1 METFRS
7 YAYMDTFDRLNVV
20 SSTQVPFHIRRMV
33 ANALELPKSQI
44 KVIKPRIGG
53 GFGAKQT
60 RLYRNLYSLC
70 DMEAEE
76 AVQACVYQ
84 RGKPL
89 WRATP
94 AMK

>member
-1 METFRS
+1 MPIWM
-7 YAYMDTFDRLNVV
+7 AFDRLNVV

-53 GFGAKQT
+53 GFGASRQAVPK
-60 RLYRNLYSLC
+60 SLQPC

-76 AVQACVYQ
+76 AASLCIPE
-84 RGKPL
+84 RKPM
-89 WRATP
+89 ASNS

>member
-1 METFRS
+1 RS
-7 YAYMDTFDRLNVV
+7 YAFMDTYGRLNVV

-60 RLYRNLYSLC
+60 GCTEIFTAFVTWKLRKPCKL
-70 DMEAEE
+70 
-76 AVQACVYQ
+76 VY
-84 RGKPL
+84 
-89 WRATP
+89 T
-94 AMK
+94 